1 MFDLEGAF
9 GGGNMGKAVSA
20 VLLAIMLVVTAC
32 GGSPEPAAGNVEIN
46 YLTSFSTF
54 GRDAY
59 VYVAKE
65 KGYFD
70 SAGLDVTITPGTG
83 SVDVLKLVAGGRA
96 DFGVADFTATA
107 ITLAKEELPVTAIA
121 AVHQRSLAAIVALE
135 GNGISKPADLAG
147 KKIGDQ
153 PGSTNQ
159 VMFPVYARAAGIDP
173 GEVEFVPSAPP
184 ALPQLLAAGQV
195 DGIGQFVVGKPLI
208 EAAAKGR
215 KAVVLPYGDLVPD
228 LYGNAL
234 VTSKDFAQNQSE
246 RVQTFTK
253 ALLQGLEYAIAHP
266 DEAGQIL
273 KKYQPAQDA
282 AVAGAEIALM
292 APYVKP
298 DGFRGRVGELTESRV
313 DKIIT
318 TLVAAGVVPDGGV
331 RPADLA
337 HFGPAP
343 R

>member
-1 MFDLEGAF
+1 ML
-9 GGGNMGKAVSA
+9 AVVLTTSA
-20 VLLAIMLVVTAC
+20 CAA
-32 GGSPEPAAGNVEIN
+32 SPQSAELTEVD
-46 YLTSFSTF
+46 YLTSFGTF

-59 VYVAKE
+59 AYVAQE
-65 KGYFD
+65 KGFFEQ
-70 SAGLDVTITPGTG
+70 AGLDVTITPGTG
-83 SVDVLKLVAGGRA
+83 SVDVLKMVAAGRA

-107 ITLAKEELPVTAIA
+107 ITMAKEKLPVTVVAAIQ
-121 AVHQRSLAAIVALE
+121 QRSLAAIVALE
-135 GNGISKPADLAG
+135 GGGIGKPADLEG

-173 GEVEFVPSAPP
+173 AKVQFVPSAPP

-234 VTSKDFAQNQSE
+234 VASSEIAKDKSVAQG
-246 RVQTFTK
+246 FLG
-253 ALLQGLEYAIAHP
+253 ALLKGLEYSIEHP
-266 DEAGQIL
+266 DEVGPIL
-273 KKYQPAQDA
+273 KKYQPTQDA
-282 AVAGAEIALM
+282 AVASAEVGLM

-298 DGFRGRVGELTESRV
+298 SDYSGRVGGITEARV
-313 DKIIT
+313 AKIVS
-318 TLVAAGVVPDGGV
+318 TLVEAGAVPAGSLSPNDFVSFGV
-331 RPADLA
+331 
-337 HFGPAP
+337 AP
-343 R
+343 K

>member
-1 MFDLEGAF
+1 MR
-9 GGGNMGKAVSA
+9 KAVS
-20 VLLAIMLVVTAC
+20 VLLAIMLAVTGC
-32 GGSPEPAAGNVEIN
+32 GGEKPAANRTEIN

-65 KGYFD
+65 RGYFD
-70 SAGLDVTITPGTG
+70 AAGLDVTITPGTG

-96 DFGVADFTATA
+96 EFGIADFTATA
-107 ITLAKEELPVTAIA
+107 ITLAKEKLPVTAIA
-121 AVHQRSLAAIVALE
+121 AIQQRSLAAIVSLE
-135 GNGISKPADLAG
+135 GNGISKPADLVG

-159 VMFPVYARAAGIDP
+159 VMFPVYAKAAGIDP
-173 GEVEFVPSAPP
+173 GKVEFVPSAPP

-234 VTSKDFAQNQSE
+234 VASKEFVLNNVNQAHG
-246 RVQTFTK
+246 FMN

-266 DEAGQIL
+266 DEVGPIL
-273 KKYQPAQDA
+273 KKYQPTQDA
-282 AVAGAEIALM
+282 AVAGAEVALM

-298 DGFRGRVGELTESRV
+298 DGYSGRVGGLTEPRV
-313 DKIIT
+313 EKIVR
-318 TLVAAGVVPDGGV
+318 TLVEAGAIPDGSLKPSDFVSFG
-331 RPADLA
+331 LA
-337 HFGPAP
+337 PK
-343 R
+343 

>member
-1 MFDLEGAF
+1 MRKAF
-9 GGGNMGKAVSA
+9 AFA
-20 VLLAIMLVVTAC
+20 VLAVVLAGC
-32 GGSPEPAAGNVEIN
+32 GPAPKSVEYERIDVN

-59 VYVAKE
+59 VYVAQE
-65 KGYFD
+65 KGFFD
-70 SAGLDVTITPGTG
+70 QAGLDVTITPGTG

-96 DFGVADFTATA
+96 DFGIADFTATA
-107 ITLAKEELPVTAIA
+107 ITVAKEKLPVTTVA
-121 AVHQRSLAAIVALE
+121 AVQQRSLAAIVALE
-135 GNGISKPADLAG
+135 GGGIGTPADLAG

-159 VMFPVYARAAGIDP
+159 VMFPVYAKAAGIDP
-173 GEVEFVPSAPP
+173 ARVQFVPSAPP

-234 VTSKDFAQNQSE
+234 VASKDTVAQKPGLVKRFSE
-246 RVQTFTK
+246 
-253 ALLQGLEYAIAHP
+253 ALLRGLTYAIEHP
-266 DEAGQIL
+266 DEVGPIL
-273 KKYQPAQDA
+273 KKYQPTQDA
-282 AVAGAEIALM
+282 GVASAEVSLM

-298 DGFRGRVGELTESRV
+298 SGFAGRVGELTQPRV
-313 DKIIT
+313 EKIIR
-318 TLVAAGVVPDGGV
+318 TLVDAGAIPDGSV
-331 RPADLA
+331 RPDDLA
-337 HFGPAP
+337 SFALAP
-343 R
+343 K

>member
-1 MFDLEGAF
+1 MR
-9 GGGNMGKAVSA
+9 KAVST
-20 VLLAIMLVVTAC
+20 VLLAVVVTAC
-32 GGSPEPAAGNVEIN
+32 GTTDSGAPRDQVD

-59 VYVAKE
+59 AYVAQE
-65 KGYFD
+65 KGFFAE
-70 SAGLDVTITPGTG
+70 AGIDVTITPGTG

-96 DFGVADFTATA
+96 DFGIADFTATA
-107 ITLAKEELPVTAIA
+107 ITVAKEKLPVTTVAAIQ
-121 AVHQRSLAAIVALE
+121 QRSLAAIVALE
-135 GNGISKPADLAG
+135 GGGITTPADLVG

-159 VMFPVYARAAGIDP
+159 VMFPVYAKAAGIDP
-173 GEVEFVPSAPP
+173 ARVQFVPAAPP

-234 VTSKDFAQNQSE
+234 VTSKETAAQKPDLVKRFSG
-246 RVQTFTK
+246 
-253 ALLQGLEYAIAHP
+253 ALLKGLAYSVEHP
-266 DEAGQIL
+266 GELGQIL
-273 KKYQPAQDA
+273 GKYQPTQDA
-282 AVAGAEIALM
+282 GVASAEVALM
-292 APYVKP
+292 APYVRP
-298 DGFRGRVGELTESRV
+298 AGFDGPLGELTEQRV
-313 DKIIT
+313 EKVLG
-318 TLVAAGVVPDGGV
+318 TLREAGAIPDGV
-331 RPADLA
+331 RATDVATTGLA
-337 HFGPAP
+337 PQ

>member
-1 MFDLEGAF
+1 M
-9 GGGNMGKAVSA
+9 KKP
-20 VLLAIMLVVTAC
+20 VLLVIMLVVTAC
-32 GGSPEPAAGNVEIN
+32 GGGPPVTRTKVN

-59 VYVAKE
+59 VYVAQE
-65 KGYFD
+65 RGFFEQ
-70 SAGLDVTITPGTG
+70 SGLDVTITPGTG
-83 SVDVLKLVAGGRA
+83 SVDVLKVVAGGRA
-96 DFGVADFTATA
+96 DFGIADFTATA
-107 ITLAKEELPVTAIA
+107 ITVAKEKLPVTTIA
-121 AVHQRSLAAIVALE
+121 AVQQRSLAAIVALE

-159 VMFPVYARAAGIDP
+159 VMFPVYAKAAGIDP
-173 GEVEFVPSAPP
+173 AQVQFVPSAPP

-215 KAVVLPYGDLVPD
+215 KVVVLPYGDLVPD

-234 VTSKDFAQNQSE
+234 VASKDTAAQKPDLVRQ
-246 RVQTFTK
+246 FTG
-253 ALLQGLEYAIAHP
+253 ALLKGLTYAIEHP
-266 DEAGQIL
+266 DEVGPIL

-282 AVAGAEIALM
+282 GVASAEVALM

-298 DGFRGRVGELTESRV
+298 SGFTGPVGELTQPRV
-313 DKIIT
+313 EKILR
-318 TLVAAGVVPDGGV
+318 TLVEAGAIPDGSV
-331 RPADLA
+331 RPDDLA
-337 HFGPAP
+337 SFGLAP
-343 R
+343 K

>member
-1 MFDLEGAF
+1 MR
-9 GGGNMGKAVSA
+9 KSVSA
-20 VLLAIMLVVTAC
+20 VLFVITLVVTAC
-32 GGSPEPAAGNVEIN
+32 GGSPEPAADKVEIS

-83 SVDVLKLVAGGRA
+83 SVDVLKLVASGRA

-107 ITLAKEELPVTAIA
+107 ITLAKDDLPVTAIA

-135 GNGISKPADLAG
+135 GSGISTPADLAG

-159 VMFPVYARAAGIDP
+159 VMFPVYAKAAGIDP
-173 GEVEFVPSAPP
+173 GAVEFVPSAPP

-195 DGIGQFVVGKPLI
+195 DAIGQFVVGKPLI

-215 KAVVLPYGDLVPD
+215 KAVVLPYGDLLPD

-234 VTSKDFAQNQSE
+234 VTSKEFVLTKSE
-246 RVQTFTK
+246 RARSFLK

-266 DEAGQIL
+266 DETGRIL
-273 KKYQPAQDA
+273 QKHQPTQDA
-282 AVAGAEIALM
+282 AVAGAEMALM

-298 DGFRGRVGELTESRV
+298 DGFSGRPGELTAPRV
-313 DKIIT
+313 EKVIS
-318 TLVAAGVVPDGGV
+318 TLVQAGAIPDGAV

-337 HFGPAP
+337 HFGLAP
-343 R
+343 Q